1 MLSFVIL
8 FFAAIE
14 LAPVPMVSFIIL
26 PLILCTMHSESADIA
41 LAGIVNILAVIHT
54 LHIVAYLTFALMARS
69 YAFPISPIMLG
80 LVFGPIA
87 AFLGTCMPMVYFII
101 APFIAIIMFLLVS
114 ALALAAN
121 DHMIFLIKLLGAAI
135 ELALVPM
142 GVLIVLPLILC
153 TMHSESADIALA
165 GIVNILAVIHTLH
178 IVAYLTFA
186 LMARSYAFP
195 ISPIMLGFVKHLGA
209 AFKQALVPML
219 IFIVLPFVLCTVHGV
234 AALVAPAVYQFVI
247 ELFLGVAAF
256 RSTMVLMSGS
266 NILPVAPAMLMRFF
280 VTAFAYAVDEVMCG
294 NCALFFAAFVQ
305 MAFRLVIRYCKRRDL
320 LWSFFVHIAV
330 EPAFM
335 PMLGL
340 ILVPICTPVVYMVS
354 AMLTYG
360 NSHYIREHAV
370 GFVPSV
376 YATDSAFIQVML
388 FSIVVQLAI
397 PCMLMVSFIATNCAD
412 ISALLGIF
420 YHLVLSI
427 ADHPIA
433 VGISAL
439 IPMVLVVMQ
448 HFLARYAFMPPA
460 LVAYFKAAI
469 VYPIMLFPVFLC
481 FAAFNFTL
489 VIMVFFII
497 APFLTPNM
505 FMLSFILYIAT
516 NFAYPAIFLIAHK
529 RVRCSVFGAHAL
541 VNFASM
547 PMASGVILPFF
558 FIPIMVF
565 MVPFVTTR
573 CALIYV
579 VACIYYRVF
588 LPLRSSTQLLTITE
602 MLISAM
608 VPWAPLMLGLVFGP
622 IAAFLGACMPM
633 VGRIVLPL
641 GFPVML
647 MRLFVFAYAALAVD
661 NGMHAK
667 VDVPFAAFMRAS
679 VPMVIGVIRPICIS
693 FVLMVYLVSASRANI
708 CTVSDFLPCMCSGG
722 FGVMHVAAFVFAH
735 MEVLIWN
742 CRPLIAPFM
751 LYVAPFVAALCAYIV
766 AVAVRRFGIDMFLYI
781 AVMRSAYF
789 AGLIVDLR
797 QRHLVAY
804 PLGSIGIIQMVFLI
818 TAYA

>member
-1 MLSFVIL
+1 MSVFIILPLILCTMHSESADIALAISQIMILMLHPMAYRAFALMECAFGYPFAPSMLSFVIL

-14 LAPVPMVSFIIL
+14 LAPVPMFVLIVL
-26 PLILCTMHSESADIA
+26 PLILCIMHSESADIA

-87 AFLGTCMPMVYFII
+87 AFLGACMPMVYFII

-219 IFIVLPFVLCTVHGV
+219 IFIVLPFVLCTVHSES
-234 AALVAPAVYQFVI
+234 ADIALAGG
-247 ELFLGVAAF
+247 E
-256 RSTMVLMSGS
+256 
-266 NILPVAPAMLMRFF
+266 NILTVIHALHIMAYC
-280 VTAFAYAVDEVMCG
+280 AFARMARS
-294 NCALFFAAFVQ
+294 CAF
-305 MAFRLVIRYCKRRDL
+305 
-320 LWSFFVHIAV
+320 
-330 EPAFM
+330 
-335 PMLGL
+335 
-340 ILVPICTPVVYMVS
+340 PIS
-354 AMLTYG
+354 
-360 NSHYIREHAV
+360 
-370 GFVPSV
+370 
-376 YATDSAFIQVML
+376 
-388 FSIVVQLAI
+388 
-397 PCMLMVSFIATNCAD
+397 
-412 ISALLGIF
+412 
-420 YHLVLSI
+420 
-427 ADHPIA
+427 
-433 VGISAL
+433 
-439 IPMVLVVMQ
+439 
-448 HFLARYAFMPPA
+448 
-460 LVAYFKAAI
+460 
-469 VYPIMLFPVFLC
+469 PIMYG
-481 FAAFNFTL
+481 FAVL
-489 VIMVFFII
+489 
-497 APFLTPNM
+497 
-505 FMLSFILYIAT
+505 
-516 NFAYPAIFLIAHK
+516 H
-529 RVRCSVFGAHAL
+529 
-541 VNFASM
+541 
-547 PMASGVILPFF
+547 
-558 FIPIMVF
+558 
-565 MVPFVTTR
+565 
-573 CALIYV
+573 
-579 VACIYYRVF
+579 
-588 LPLRSSTQLLTITE
+588 
-602 MLISAM
+602 
-608 VPWAPLMLGLVFGP
+608 
-622 IAAFLGACMPM
+622 IAAFALMPM

-647 MRLFVFAYAALAVD
+647 VRLFVFAYDALAVD
-661 NGMHAK
+661 NDMHSK
-667 VDVPFAAFMRAS
+667 IGVPFAAFMRAG
-679 VPMVIGVIRPICIS
+679 VPMVIGVIRPICFS
-693 FVLMVYLVSASRANI
+693 FVLVVYLVSASRANI

-766 AVAVRRFGIDMFLYI
+766 AVAVRRFEIVMSLYV
-781 AVMRSAYF
+781 AVVQSAYF
-789 AGLIVDLR
+789 ARLVVELR

>member
-1 MLSFVIL
+1 MLVFVKLIFAAIELAPVPMSVFIILPLILCTMHSESADIALAISQIMVLMLHPMAYRAFALMECAFGYPFAPSMLSFVIL

-219 IFIVLPFVLCTVHGV
+219 IFIVLPFVLCTVHSES
-234 AALVAPAVYQFVI
+234 ADIALAGG
-247 ELFLGVAAF
+247 E
-256 RSTMVLMSGS
+256 
-266 NILPVAPAMLMRFF
+266 NILTVIHALHIMAYC
-280 VTAFAYAVDEVMCG
+280 AFARMARS
-294 NCALFFAAFVQ
+294 CAF
-305 MAFRLVIRYCKRRDL
+305 
-320 LWSFFVHIAV
+320 
-330 EPAFM
+330 
-335 PMLGL
+335 
-340 ILVPICTPVVYMVS
+340 PIS
-354 AMLTYG
+354 
-360 NSHYIREHAV
+360 
-370 GFVPSV
+370 
-376 YATDSAFIQVML
+376 
-388 FSIVVQLAI
+388 
-397 PCMLMVSFIATNCAD
+397 
-412 ISALLGIF
+412 
-420 YHLVLSI
+420 
-427 ADHPIA
+427 
-433 VGISAL
+433 
-439 IPMVLVVMQ
+439 
-448 HFLARYAFMPPA
+448 
-460 LVAYFKAAI
+460 
-469 VYPIMLFPVFLC
+469 PIMYG
-481 FAAFNFTL
+481 FAVL
-489 VIMVFFII
+489 
-497 APFLTPNM
+497 
-505 FMLSFILYIAT
+505 
-516 NFAYPAIFLIAHK
+516 H
-529 RVRCSVFGAHAL
+529 
-541 VNFASM
+541 
-547 PMASGVILPFF
+547 
-558 FIPIMVF
+558 
-565 MVPFVTTR
+565 
-573 CALIYV
+573 
-579 VACIYYRVF
+579 
-588 LPLRSSTQLLTITE
+588 
-602 MLISAM
+602 
-608 VPWAPLMLGLVFGP
+608 
-622 IAAFLGACMPM
+622 IAAFALMPM

-647 MRLFVFAYAALAVD
+647 VRLFVFAYDALAVD
-661 NGMHAK
+661 NDMHSK
-667 VDVPFAAFMRAS
+667 ISVPFAAFMRAG
-679 VPMVIGVIRPICIS
+679 VPMVIGVIRPICFS
-693 FVLMVYLVSASRANI
+693 FVLVVYLVSASRANI

>member
-1 MLSFVIL
+1 MVLMLHPMAYCAFALMECAFGYPFAPSMLSFVILFFAAIELAPVPMSVFIILPLILCTMHSESADIALAISQIMILMLHPMAYRAFALMECAFGYPFAPSMLSFVIL

-219 IFIVLPFVLCTVHGV
+219 IFIVLPFVLCTVHSES
-234 AALVAPAVYQFVI
+234 ADIALAGG
-247 ELFLGVAAF
+247 E
-256 RSTMVLMSGS
+256 
-266 NILPVAPAMLMRFF
+266 NILTVIHALHIMAYC
-280 VTAFAYAVDEVMCG
+280 AFARMARS
-294 NCALFFAAFVQ
+294 CAF
-305 MAFRLVIRYCKRRDL
+305 
-320 LWSFFVHIAV
+320 
-330 EPAFM
+330 
-335 PMLGL
+335 
-340 ILVPICTPVVYMVS
+340 PIS
-354 AMLTYG
+354 
-360 NSHYIREHAV
+360 
-370 GFVPSV
+370 
-376 YATDSAFIQVML
+376 
-388 FSIVVQLAI
+388 
-397 PCMLMVSFIATNCAD
+397 
-412 ISALLGIF
+412 
-420 YHLVLSI
+420 
-427 ADHPIA
+427 
-433 VGISAL
+433 
-439 IPMVLVVMQ
+439 
-448 HFLARYAFMPPA
+448 
-460 LVAYFKAAI
+460 
-469 VYPIMLFPVFLC
+469 PIMYG
-481 FAAFNFTL
+481 FAVL
-489 VIMVFFII
+489 
-497 APFLTPNM
+497 
-505 FMLSFILYIAT
+505 
-516 NFAYPAIFLIAHK
+516 H
-529 RVRCSVFGAHAL
+529 
-541 VNFASM
+541 
-547 PMASGVILPFF
+547 
-558 FIPIMVF
+558 
-565 MVPFVTTR
+565 
-573 CALIYV
+573 
-579 VACIYYRVF
+579 
-588 LPLRSSTQLLTITE
+588 
-602 MLISAM
+602 
-608 VPWAPLMLGLVFGP
+608 
-622 IAAFLGACMPM
+622 IAAFALMPM

-647 MRLFVFAYAALAVD
+647 VRLFVFAYDALAVD
-661 NGMHAK
+661 NDMHSK
-667 VDVPFAAFMRAS
+667 ISVPFAAFMRAG
-679 VPMVIGVIRPICIS
+679 VPMVIGVIRPICFS
-693 FVLMVYLVSASRANI
+693 FVLVVYLVSASRANI

>member
-1 MLSFVIL
+1 
-8 FFAAIE
+8 
-14 LAPVPMVSFIIL
+14 MVSFIVL
-26 PLILCTMHSESADIA
+26 PFVLCTVHGVAADIA
-41 LAGIVNILAVIHT
+41 LAGSENILT
-54 LHIVAYLTFALMARS
+54 
-69 YAFPISPIMLG
+69 
-80 LVFGPIA
+80 
-87 AFLGTCMPMVYFII
+87 
-101 APFIAIIMFLLVS
+101 
-114 ALALAAN
+114 
-121 DHMIFLIKLLGAAI
+121 
-135 ELALVPM
+135 
-142 GVLIVLPLILC
+142 
-153 TMHSESADIALA
+153 
-165 GIVNILAVIHTLH
+165 VIHTLH

-209 AFKQALVPML
+209 AFKQALMPMVGR
-219 IFIVLPFVLCTVHGV
+219 IVLPLGFPVM
-234 AALVAPAVYQFVI
+234 LVR
-247 ELFLGVAAF
+247 LF
-256 RSTMVLMSGS
+256 
-266 NILPVAPAMLMRFF
+266 I
-280 VTAFAYAVDEVMCG
+280 
-294 NCALFFAAFVQ
+294 
-305 MAFRLVIRYCKRRDL
+305 
-320 LWSFFVHIAV
+320 
-330 EPAFM
+330 
-335 PMLGL
+335 
-340 ILVPICTPVVYMVS
+340 S

-360 NSHYIREHAV
+360 NSHYIPEHAV

-420 YHLVLSI
+420 YHLVLFI

-565 MVPFVTTR
+565 MVSFVTTR

-608 VPWAPLMLGLVFGP
+608 VPWAPLML
-622 IAAFLGACMPM
+622 
-633 VGRIVLPL
+633 
-641 GFPVML
+641 ML
-647 MRLFVFAYAALAVD
+647 FITAVFALALD
-661 NGMHAK
+661 NGMHVK
-667 VDVPFAAFMRAS
+667 IGVPFAAFMRAG
-679 VPMVIGVIRPICIS
+679 VPMVIGVIRPICFS
-693 FVLMVYLVSASRANI
+693 FVLVVYLVSASRANI
-708 CTVSDFLPCMCSGG
+708 CTVFGFLPCMCSSG

>member
-1 MLSFVIL
+1 MLVFVKLIFAAIELAPVPMSVFIILPLILCTMHSESADIALAISQIMVLMLYPMAYCAFALMECAFGYPFAPSMLSFVIL

-14 LAPVPMVSFIIL
+14 LAPVPMFVLIVL
-26 PLILCTMHSESADIA
+26 PLILCIMHSESADIA

-87 AFLGTCMPMVYFII
+87 AFLGACMPMVYFII

-219 IFIVLPFVLCTVHGV
+219 IFIVLPFVLCTVHSES
-234 AALVAPAVYQFVI
+234 ADIALAGG
-247 ELFLGVAAF
+247 E
-256 RSTMVLMSGS
+256 
-266 NILPVAPAMLMRFF
+266 NILTVIHALHIMAYC
-280 VTAFAYAVDEVMCG
+280 AFARMARS
-294 NCALFFAAFVQ
+294 CAF
-305 MAFRLVIRYCKRRDL
+305 
-320 LWSFFVHIAV
+320 
-330 EPAFM
+330 
-335 PMLGL
+335 
-340 ILVPICTPVVYMVS
+340 PIS
-354 AMLTYG
+354 
-360 NSHYIREHAV
+360 
-370 GFVPSV
+370 
-376 YATDSAFIQVML
+376 
-388 FSIVVQLAI
+388 
-397 PCMLMVSFIATNCAD
+397 
-412 ISALLGIF
+412 
-420 YHLVLSI
+420 
-427 ADHPIA
+427 
-433 VGISAL
+433 
-439 IPMVLVVMQ
+439 
-448 HFLARYAFMPPA
+448 
-460 LVAYFKAAI
+460 
-469 VYPIMLFPVFLC
+469 PIMYG
-481 FAAFNFTL
+481 FAVL
-489 VIMVFFII
+489 
-497 APFLTPNM
+497 
-505 FMLSFILYIAT
+505 
-516 NFAYPAIFLIAHK
+516 H
-529 RVRCSVFGAHAL
+529 
-541 VNFASM
+541 
-547 PMASGVILPFF
+547 
-558 FIPIMVF
+558 
-565 MVPFVTTR
+565 
-573 CALIYV
+573 
-579 VACIYYRVF
+579 
-588 LPLRSSTQLLTITE
+588 
-602 MLISAM
+602 
-608 VPWAPLMLGLVFGP
+608 
-622 IAAFLGACMPM
+622 IAAFALMPM

-647 MRLFVFAYAALAVD
+647 VRLFVFAYDALAVD
-661 NGMHAK
+661 NDMHSK
-667 VDVPFAAFMRAS
+667 IGVPFAAFMRAG
-679 VPMVIGVIRPICIS
+679 VPMVIGVIRPICFS
-693 FVLMVYLVSASRANI
+693 FVLVVYLVSASRANI

>member
-14 LAPVPMVSFIIL
+14 LAPVPMSVLIVL
-26 PLILCTMHSESADIA
+26 PLILCTMHSESADIALAISQIMVLMLHPMAYCAFALMECAFGYPFAPSMLSFVISPSAAFYRACMPMMGFITAPLVAKFMLLLISALALAANDYMLFFIKLFFAAIELAPVPMVSFIVLPFVLCTVHGVAADIA

-87 AFLGTCMPMVYFII
+87 AFLGACMPMVYFII

-195 ISPIMLGFVKHLGA
+195 ISPIMLG
-209 AFKQALVPML
+209 
-219 IFIVLPFVLCTVHGV
+219 
-234 AALVAPAVYQFVI
+234 
-247 ELFLGVAAF
+247 
-256 RSTMVLMSGS
+256 
-266 NILPVAPAMLMRFF
+266 
-280 VTAFAYAVDEVMCG
+280 
-294 NCALFFAAFVQ
+294 
-305 MAFRLVIRYCKRRDL
+305 
-320 LWSFFVHIAV
+320 
-330 EPAFM
+330 
-335 PMLGL
+335 
-340 ILVPICTPVVYMVS
+340 
-354 AMLTYG
+354 
-360 NSHYIREHAV
+360 
-370 GFVPSV
+370 
-376 YATDSAFIQVML
+376 
-388 FSIVVQLAI
+388 
-397 PCMLMVSFIATNCAD
+397 
-412 ISALLGIF
+412 
-420 YHLVLSI
+420 
-427 ADHPIA
+427 
-433 VGISAL
+433 
-439 IPMVLVVMQ
+439 
-448 HFLARYAFMPPA
+448 
-460 LVAYFKAAI
+460 
-469 VYPIMLFPVFLC
+469 
-481 FAAFNFTL
+481 
-489 VIMVFFII
+489 
-497 APFLTPNM
+497 
-505 FMLSFILYIAT
+505 
-516 NFAYPAIFLIAHK
+516 
-529 RVRCSVFGAHAL
+529 
-541 VNFASM
+541 
-547 PMASGVILPFF
+547 
-558 FIPIMVF
+558 
-565 MVPFVTTR
+565 
-573 CALIYV
+573 
-579 VACIYYRVF
+579 
-588 LPLRSSTQLLTITE
+588 
-602 MLISAM
+602 
-608 VPWAPLMLGLVFGP
+608 LVFGP

-633 VGRIVLPL
+633 VYFIIAPFIAIIMFLLVSALALAANDHMIFLIKLLGAAIELALVPMGVLIVLPLILCTMHSESADIALAGGENILTVIHALHIMAYCAFARMARSCAFPISPIMYGFAVLHIAAFALMPMVGRIVLPL

-647 MRLFVFAYAALAVD
+647 VRLFVFAYDALAVD
-661 NGMHAK
+661 NDMHSK
-667 VDVPFAAFMRAS
+667 IGVPFAAFMRAG
-679 VPMVIGVIRPICIS
+679 VPMVIGVIRPICFS
-693 FVLMVYLVSASRANI
+693 FVLVVYLVSASRANI

-766 AVAVRRFGIDMFLYI
+766 AVAVRRFEIVMSLYV
-781 AVMRSAYF
+781 AVVQSAYF
-789 AGLIVDLR
+789 ARLVVELR

>member
-1 MLSFVIL
+1 MLVFVKLIFAAIELAPVPMVSFIVLPFVLCTVHGVAADIALAISQIMVLMLHPMAYCAFALMECAFGYPFAPSMLSFVIL

-14 LAPVPMVSFIIL
+14 LAPVPMSVLIVL
-26 PLILCTMHSESADIA
+26 PLILCTMHSESADIALAISQIMILMLHPMAYRAFALMECAFGYPFAPSMLSFVILFFAAIELAPVPMFVLIVLPLILCIMHSESADIA

-87 AFLGTCMPMVYFII
+87 AFLGACMPMVYFII

-195 ISPIMLGFVKHLGA
+195 ISPIMYGFA
-209 AFKQALVPML
+209 
-219 IFIVLPFVLCTVHGV
+219 VLH
-234 AALVAPAVYQFVI
+234 
-247 ELFLGVAAF
+247 
-256 RSTMVLMSGS
+256 
-266 NILPVAPAMLMRFF
+266 
-280 VTAFAYAVDEVMCG
+280 
-294 NCALFFAAFVQ
+294 
-305 MAFRLVIRYCKRRDL
+305 
-320 LWSFFVHIAV
+320 
-330 EPAFM
+330 
-335 PMLGL
+335 
-340 ILVPICTPVVYMVS
+340 
-354 AMLTYG
+354 
-360 NSHYIREHAV
+360 
-370 GFVPSV
+370 
-376 YATDSAFIQVML
+376 
-388 FSIVVQLAI
+388 
-397 PCMLMVSFIATNCAD
+397 
-412 ISALLGIF
+412 
-420 YHLVLSI
+420 
-427 ADHPIA
+427 
-433 VGISAL
+433 
-439 IPMVLVVMQ
+439 
-448 HFLARYAFMPPA
+448 
-460 LVAYFKAAI
+460 
-469 VYPIMLFPVFLC
+469 
-481 FAAFNFTL
+481 
-489 VIMVFFII
+489 
-497 APFLTPNM
+497 
-505 FMLSFILYIAT
+505 
-516 NFAYPAIFLIAHK
+516 
-529 RVRCSVFGAHAL
+529 
-541 VNFASM
+541 
-547 PMASGVILPFF
+547 
-558 FIPIMVF
+558 
-565 MVPFVTTR
+565 
-573 CALIYV
+573 
-579 VACIYYRVF
+579 
-588 LPLRSSTQLLTITE
+588 
-602 MLISAM
+602 
-608 VPWAPLMLGLVFGP
+608 
-622 IAAFLGACMPM
+622 IAAFALMPM

-708 CTVSDFLPCMCSGG
+708 CTVFGFLPCMCSGG
-722 FGVMHVAAFVFAH
+722 FVVVHVAAFVFAY

-766 AVAVRRFGIDMFLYI
+766 AVAVRRFEIVMSLYV
-781 AVMRSAYF
+781 AVVQSAYF
-789 AGLIVDLR
+789 ARLVVELR

>member
-1 MLSFVIL
+1 MVLMLHPMAYRAFALMECAFGYPFAPSMLSFVIL

-14 LAPVPMVSFIIL
+14 LAPVPMSVFIIL

-219 IFIVLPFVLCTVHGV
+219 IFIVLPFVLCTVHSES
-234 AALVAPAVYQFVI
+234 ADIALAGG
-247 ELFLGVAAF
+247 E
-256 RSTMVLMSGS
+256 
-266 NILPVAPAMLMRFF
+266 NILTVIHALHIMAYC
-280 VTAFAYAVDEVMCG
+280 AFARMARS
-294 NCALFFAAFVQ
+294 CAF
-305 MAFRLVIRYCKRRDL
+305 
-320 LWSFFVHIAV
+320 
-330 EPAFM
+330 
-335 PMLGL
+335 
-340 ILVPICTPVVYMVS
+340 PIS
-354 AMLTYG
+354 
-360 NSHYIREHAV
+360 
-370 GFVPSV
+370 
-376 YATDSAFIQVML
+376 
-388 FSIVVQLAI
+388 
-397 PCMLMVSFIATNCAD
+397 
-412 ISALLGIF
+412 
-420 YHLVLSI
+420 
-427 ADHPIA
+427 
-433 VGISAL
+433 
-439 IPMVLVVMQ
+439 
-448 HFLARYAFMPPA
+448 
-460 LVAYFKAAI
+460 
-469 VYPIMLFPVFLC
+469 PIMYG
-481 FAAFNFTL
+481 FAVL
-489 VIMVFFII
+489 
-497 APFLTPNM
+497 
-505 FMLSFILYIAT
+505 
-516 NFAYPAIFLIAHK
+516 H
-529 RVRCSVFGAHAL
+529 
-541 VNFASM
+541 
-547 PMASGVILPFF
+547 
-558 FIPIMVF
+558 
-565 MVPFVTTR
+565 
-573 CALIYV
+573 
-579 VACIYYRVF
+579 
-588 LPLRSSTQLLTITE
+588 
-602 MLISAM
+602 
-608 VPWAPLMLGLVFGP
+608 
-622 IAAFLGACMPM
+622 IAAFALMPM

-647 MRLFVFAYAALAVD
+647 VRLFVFAYDALAVD
-661 NGMHAK
+661 NDMHSK
-667 VDVPFAAFMRAS
+667 IGVPFAAFMRAG
-679 VPMVIGVIRPICIS
+679 VPMVIGVIRPICFS
-693 FVLMVYLVSASRANI
+693 FVLVVYLVSASRANI

>member
-1 MLSFVIL
+1 MLVFVKLIFAAIELAPVPMSVFIILPLILCTMHSESADIALAISQIMILMLHPMAYRAFALMECAFGYPFAPSMLSFVILFFAAIELAPVPMVSFIILPLILCTMHSESADIALAISQIMILMLHPMAYRAFALMECAFGYPFAPSMLSFVIL

-135 ELALVPM
+135 ELALEPM

-195 ISPIMLGFVKHLGA
+195 ISPIMYGFA
-209 AFKQALVPML
+209 
-219 IFIVLPFVLCTVHGV
+219 VLH
-234 AALVAPAVYQFVI
+234 
-247 ELFLGVAAF
+247 
-256 RSTMVLMSGS
+256 
-266 NILPVAPAMLMRFF
+266 
-280 VTAFAYAVDEVMCG
+280 
-294 NCALFFAAFVQ
+294 
-305 MAFRLVIRYCKRRDL
+305 
-320 LWSFFVHIAV
+320 
-330 EPAFM
+330 
-335 PMLGL
+335 
-340 ILVPICTPVVYMVS
+340 
-354 AMLTYG
+354 
-360 NSHYIREHAV
+360 
-370 GFVPSV
+370 
-376 YATDSAFIQVML
+376 
-388 FSIVVQLAI
+388 
-397 PCMLMVSFIATNCAD
+397 
-412 ISALLGIF
+412 
-420 YHLVLSI
+420 
-427 ADHPIA
+427 
-433 VGISAL
+433 
-439 IPMVLVVMQ
+439 
-448 HFLARYAFMPPA
+448 
-460 LVAYFKAAI
+460 
-469 VYPIMLFPVFLC
+469 
-481 FAAFNFTL
+481 
-489 VIMVFFII
+489 
-497 APFLTPNM
+497 
-505 FMLSFILYIAT
+505 
-516 NFAYPAIFLIAHK
+516 
-529 RVRCSVFGAHAL
+529 
-541 VNFASM
+541 
-547 PMASGVILPFF
+547 
-558 FIPIMVF
+558 
-565 MVPFVTTR
+565 
-573 CALIYV
+573 
-579 VACIYYRVF
+579 
-588 LPLRSSTQLLTITE
+588 
-602 MLISAM
+602 
-608 VPWAPLMLGLVFGP
+608 
-622 IAAFLGACMPM
+622 IAAFALMPM

-647 MRLFVFAYAALAVD
+647 VRLFVFAYDALAVD
-661 NGMHAK
+661 NDMHSK
-667 VDVPFAAFMRAS
+667 IGVPFAAFMRAG
-679 VPMVIGVIRPICIS
+679 VPMVIGVIRPICFS
-693 FVLMVYLVSASRANI
+693 FVLVVYLVSASRANI